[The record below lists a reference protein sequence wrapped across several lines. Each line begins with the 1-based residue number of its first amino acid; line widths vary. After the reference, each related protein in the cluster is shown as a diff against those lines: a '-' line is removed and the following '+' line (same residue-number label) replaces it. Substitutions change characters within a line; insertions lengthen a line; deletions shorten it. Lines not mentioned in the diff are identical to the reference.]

1 MQPVKVNGPLLL
13 DYLRFIGN
21 KEAHKDLLG
30 SLFLRNGKVIGL
42 YTACHILEDLMEE
55 EGPLVDPWELTYRI
69 RTYAADVEWEIR
81 DQTSLKQMARLR
93 DEVTYLRKAVEHV
106 RAFVG
111 ETRHFVT

>member
-42 YTACHILEDLMEE
+42 
-55 EGPLVDPWELTYRI
+55 
-69 RTYAADVEWEIR
+69 
-81 DQTSLKQMARLR
+81 
-93 DEVTYLRKAVEHV
+93 
-106 RAFVG
+106 
-111 ETRHFVT
+111 